1 MRYLLLFGL
10 VLMFSVAGFAQ
21 QAEDSGPGDQA
32 DDPIQAGFAII
43 TPLPSSTT
51 GGSLTVF
58 ATFGRKYDYG
68 FEQAGI
74 LPPGLTT
81 SAVLFVSAS
90 GRLSRN
96 LGVAIVNPDPTAT
109 ANVTMTLR
117 NEAGTIVGT
126 KNVNVNAHTQISQ
139 LITELFTGE
148 IPRDFTGT
156 LSITSNNPI
165 AVLGLRFR
173 GGNFSTLPVTNLIP
187 FPGALPS
194 LSAGVGGAG
203 AVLLPQFVAG
213 GGWATEIVIANTGT
227 APMSVRL
234 DLFKQDGTALATT
247 LNGTNAS
254 TFSPVTIPAGGVIVL
269 APRNRDGD
277 DDF

>member
-96 LGVAIVNPDPTAT
+96 LGVAIVNPDPSAVAHITI
-109 ANVTMTLR
+109 TLR
-117 NEAGTIVGT
+117 NEAGMEVGT
-126 KNVNVNAHTQISQ
+126 KNFDVSAHSQISK
-139 LITELFTGE
+139 LVTELYAGPL
-148 IPRDFTGT
+148 PRDYTGT
-156 LSITSNNPI
+156 LSISSNNPI
-165 AVLGLRFR
+165 AVAALRFR
-173 GGNFSTLPVTNLIP
+173 GGNFSTLPVTNLSP
-187 FPGALPS
+187 SATPLP
-194 LSAGVGGAG
+194 LIAGVGGPG
-203 AVLLPQFVAG
+203 AVLLPQFAAG
-213 GGWATEIVIANTGT
+213 GGWATEIVIGNTGT
-227 APMSVRL
+227 APISVRV
-234 DLFKQDGTALATT
+234 DLFKQDGTALVTT
-247 LNGTNAS
+247 LNGTNGS
-254 TFSPVTIPAGGVIVL
+254 TFSPLTIPAGGVLEL
-269 APRNRDGD
+269 APRNHEGD